1 MSKFGF
7 RTFLDDGPFVLLIM
21 LAALTSAAFEAAAVI
36 AVLPASVPSAY
47 ASLALPA
54 KPSAVVAARPTPTAS
69 STRFAPQLVA
79 RLGR

>member
-36 AVLPASVPSAY
+36 AVLPAGVPSAY

-54 KPSAVVAARPTPTAS
+54 KPPAVVATAPPAS
-69 STRFAPQLVA
+69 ASRFAPQLVA
-79 RLGR
+79 RIGR